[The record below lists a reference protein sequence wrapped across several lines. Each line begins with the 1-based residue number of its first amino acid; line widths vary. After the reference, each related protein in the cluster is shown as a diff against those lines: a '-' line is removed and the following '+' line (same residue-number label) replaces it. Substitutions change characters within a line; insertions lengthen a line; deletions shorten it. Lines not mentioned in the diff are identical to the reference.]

1 MKKRILLNQ
10 VLIQRDAIHYFKKT
24 LTHNKKVNIWILR
37 LDEETEKTLNVFD
50 LKPPTYKEITSTI
63 NKLKSSR
70 SACLCDQM
78 SIIILKKSPIL
89 RTFIHKIL
97 HCWREQKIPS
107 CWKHAFTILI
117 HIKGSNTETSTSFCK
132 NAFIAYSKYN
142 LQLSSQEPIY
152 WIKNTERSLESNI
165 RDNKTNRTVN
175 PHHQTH

>member
-1 MKKRILLNQ
+1 M
-10 VLIQRDAIHYFKKT
+10 
-24 LTHNKKVNIWILR
+24 R

-97 HCWREQKIPS
+97 HCWGEQKIPS

-117 HIKGSNTETSTSFCK
+117 HIKGSITET
-132 NAFIAYSKYN
+132 
-142 LQLSSQEPIY
+142 
-152 WIKNTERSLESNI
+152 
-165 RDNKTNRTVN
+165 
-175 PHHQTH
+175 